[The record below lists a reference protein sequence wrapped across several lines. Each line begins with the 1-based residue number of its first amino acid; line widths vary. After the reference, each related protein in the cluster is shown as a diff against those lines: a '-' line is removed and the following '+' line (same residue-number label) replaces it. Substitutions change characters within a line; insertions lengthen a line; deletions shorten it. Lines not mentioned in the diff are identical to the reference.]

1 MQATHLH
8 PAQLLSTQA
17 ARTDKNRGFTADAV
31 NNFSCN
37 LTVIQMLHRVVM
49 LGSLLAMASSHARA
63 DDALVQLLQERSC
76 SGCHLADVDLVHAD
90 LRDADLSDAKL
101 MRANLGQA
109 QLDGADF
116 SGADLSFTSLRGASL
131 RGANLT
137 GTRLFGTDLRDADLT
152 GAQLTPNA
160 LDEAHWQGA
169 NGISV
174 GIRSHAAL
182 HNAGVEAFQAGR
194 WSAAEQLFSHAI
206 RRQPGEPLSWV
217 ARGISRSEQAKD
229 DMAVSDFYH
238 AASLFKESGNL
249 LYAKQ
254 LKNAASMLND
264 RKTIANNKNSG
275 NGLGGIALTGI
286 ASIIR
291 SLGPIAMKALIP
303 MGIGL

>member
-1 MQATHLH
+1 MNDSACKLTRRFQQLSRVLVLVA
-8 PAQLLSTQA
+8 LLSTGSTQA
-17 ARTDKNRGFTADAV
+17 K
-31 NNFSCN
+31 
-37 LTVIQMLHRVVM
+37 
-49 LGSLLAMASSHARA
+49 AS
-63 DDALVQLLQERSC
+63 DALIQLLQERNC
-76 SGCHLADVDLVHAD
+76 RGCRLADADLVHAD
-90 LRDADLSDAKL
+90 LRDADLSEARL

-109 QLDGADF
+109 QLDGADL

-182 HNAGVEAFQAGR
+182 HNAGVEAFRAGR
-194 WSAAEQLFSHAI
+194 WSAAEQLFSDAI

-217 ARGISRSEQAKD
+217 ARGICRSEQAKD
-229 DMAVSDFYH
+229 DMAANDFYH

-254 LKNAASMLND
+254 LKNAASILND
-264 RKTIANNKNSG
+264 RKTHTNNKNSG
-275 NGLGGIALTGI
+275 NGLGDFALTGI

-303 MGIGL
+303 MGIGF